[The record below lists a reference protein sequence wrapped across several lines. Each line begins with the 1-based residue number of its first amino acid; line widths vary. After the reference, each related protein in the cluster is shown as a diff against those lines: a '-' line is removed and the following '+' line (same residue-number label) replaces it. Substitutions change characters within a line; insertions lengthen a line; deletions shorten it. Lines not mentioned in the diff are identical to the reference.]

1 MKQGKKIEKF
11 IQIFS
16 RCSPTCI
23 ETSARDNRHRNKWDI
38 SPINYQ
44 LPFSPELPN
53 RIASNRL
60 EHRDRRAWSCDSP
73 PSFSFPLLSS
83 ISRDFGRAIR
93 SIYGERLDGNEAAS
107 RRIGVTDFRYG
118 SNTCNSW
125 RLSSRMVCASKN
137 VESIFS
143 PPIRDSLLSLI
154 IPRPRYS

>member
-1 MKQGKKIEKF
+1 MIGTN
-11 IQIFS
+11 
-16 RCSPTCI
+16 R
-23 ETSARDNRHRNKWDI
+23 TSLLSI
-38 SPINYQ
+38 SYYFHPK
-44 LPFSPELPN
+44 LPN
-53 RIASNRL
+53 RIGSSAEIGQSD
-60 EHRDRRAWSCDSP
+60 HAIP
-73 PSFSFPLLSS
+73 PPFLLSS

-143 PPIRDSLLSLI
+143 PPTRDSLLTLI